1 MELEVLYNIVRVGF
15 LVVFGVYGTKIF
27 GEELKYKKL
36 ERKQKETEI
45 KAQELQKIKE
55 KEHLCDTCCYL
66 SRKDQDG
73 EYRCSLRPY
82 DYMDEDDVPLL
93 CSDYK
98 QRYE

>member
-1 MELEVLYNIVRVGF
+1 MELAAFYNIARIGF
-15 LVVFGVYGTKIF
+15 LVVFGIYGAKIF

-36 ERKQKETEI
+36 ERRQKEIEI
-45 KAQELQKIKE
+45 KEHELKKIQE

-66 SRKDQDG
+66 TRKDQDG
-73 EYRCSLRPY
+73 EYKCSLRPY

-98 QRYE
+98 ARYE